1 MKYECSI
8 VKDVVTLYMDG
19 ALSEKSR
26 ESVDEHLSLC
36 GSCRKFYGEYK
47 NEEAEAEAEPDTK
60 SFLDFSKKITDY
72 RKNQLLL
79 FALVALLF
87 LLMTRPWFGYE
98 GINAIDGFSVLA
110 QPFGALGIAAFIAA
124 VFYDFKSSKK
134 RMAAGFIGIACVIL
148 SEIYYFLTIPA
159 GSTTGISFGLF
170 GITLPYL
177 PGISLFES
185 FEMTTIWFFC
195 GFVVTVIAAVFFYLF
210 CRKIQK

>member
-1 MKYECSI
+1 MKYECSL
-8 VKDVVTLYMDG
+8 VRDVVSLYMDD

-26 ESVDEHLSLC
+26 ESIDEHLSLC
-36 GSCRKFYGEYK
+36 SGCRKFYDEYRSDD
-47 NEEAEAEAEPDTK
+47 AEKEPENNVKT
-60 SFLDFSKKITDY
+60 FVAFSKKITDY
-72 RKNQLLL
+72 RKKQILI
-79 FALVALLF
+79 FALVVLLF
-87 LLMTRPWFGYE
+87 LFMTRPWFGYE
-98 GINAIDGFSVLA
+98 GVNDIDGFSVLA

-159 GSTTGISFGLF
+159 GATTGISFGLF
-170 GITLPYL
+170 GLTLPYL
-177 PGISLFES
+177 SEISLSES

-195 GFVVTVIAAVFFYLF
+195 GFVVTVLSAVFFYLF

>member
-36 GSCRKFYGEYK
+36 GSCRNFYGEYK
-47 NEEAEAEAEPDTK
+47 NEEPETQSESDAK

-72 RKNQLLL
+72 RKSQLLL

-110 QPFGALGIAAFIAA
+110 QPFGALGVAAFIAA
-124 VFYDFKSSKK
+124 VFYDFKSLKK
-134 RMAAGFIGIACVIL
+134 RRAAGFVGIACVIL

-159 GSTTGISFGLF
+159 GATTGMILGFF
-170 GITLPYL
+170 GITVPYL
-177 PGISLFES
+177 PGISLSRSLEAI
-185 FEMTTIWFFC
+185 TPWFFA
-195 GFVVTVIAAVFFYLF
+195 GLAVTVISAVSFYLF
-210 CRKIQK
+210 CRRIKK

>member
-19 ALSEKSR
+19 ALSGKSR

-36 GSCRKFYGEYK
+36 GSCRKFYSEYK
-47 NEEAEAEAEPDTK
+47 NEESEAEAESDTK

-110 QPFGALGIAAFIAA
+110 QPFGALGAAAFIAA
-124 VFYDFKSSKK
+124 VFYDFKSCGK
-134 RMAAGFIGIACVIL
+134 RMAVGFVGIACVIL

-159 GSTTGISFGLF
+159 GSYVGISFGLF
-170 GITLPYL
+170 GTTVPYFA
-177 PGISLFES
+177 GISFEKS
-185 FEMTTIWFFC
+185 LEAVTVWFFA
-195 GFVVTVIAAVFFYLF
+195 GLAVTVLSAVFFYLF
-210 CRKIQK
+210 CRRIKK